1 MPGIDF
7 RVLRSEVGME
17 AVLTLLG
24 FVPWQRRG
32 AQVRGPCPVHRP
44 GSPRSRSFS
53 ANLAKNACRC
63 FHCGLSGN
71 QLDLWAA
78 ATRQPLYQ
86 AAIELCARLDRP
98 TPGLGRPAAN
108 RKILTAPS

>member
-7 RVLRSEVGME
+7 RLLRSEVGME

-24 FVPWQRRG
+24 FVPSQRHG

-44 GSPRSRSFS
+44 ASPRSRSFS

-63 FHCGLSGN
+63 FRCGLSGN